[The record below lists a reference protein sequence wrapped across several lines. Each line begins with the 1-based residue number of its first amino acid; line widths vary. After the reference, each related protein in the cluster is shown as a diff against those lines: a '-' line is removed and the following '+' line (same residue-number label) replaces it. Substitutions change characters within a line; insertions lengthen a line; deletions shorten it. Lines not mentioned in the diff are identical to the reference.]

1 MSCIDK
7 CEKCLQVCITLSC
20 NDCET
25 AFLLLGAVEQYES
38 GDYFIHIR
46 NTVTGVERVY
56 PLDNIYQ
63 TLHFDL
69 NELKGFGNEMHPFKA
84 AISYEGETVTMLADD
99 GTPYT
104 CLDITFNFSYDQNGN
119 IRCRGAQVV

>member
-25 AFLLLGAVEQYES
+25 AVLNFGTVEQYES
-38 GDYFIHIR
+38 GDYILHLR

-56 PLDNIYQ
+56 TLDAVYDA
-63 TLHFDL
+63 LSFDL
-69 NELKGFGNEMHPFKA
+69 TDLNGFGNEMHPFRA
-84 AISYEGETVTMLADD
+84 AITFDGEIVTMLSQD

-104 CLDITFNFSYDQNGN
+104 CLDITFGYKYDNNGN
-119 IRCRGAQVV
+119 IQCQGAQAV